1 MSFLPLP
8 PNEKNVNELH
18 QEFID
23 FSSSPFMQKRR
34 SISRF
39 TIIFSRFIHEKLRVL
54 QRVKYSRFLYYLFIS
69 WFISALAGETWTKTN
84 KYLALAKRERF
95 IKRLFISYEIL
106 VLCRV
111 VESTKNQ
118 THDAIKVNDVTHSI
132 APAALPLIYTFCHD
146 NSALFSFSTR
156 SNNKFFPL
164 ST

>member
-23 FSSSPFMQKRR
+23 FSSSPFMQEEAFRV
-34 SISRF
+34 F
-39 TIIFSRFIHEKLRVL
+39 TIIFSRFIHKKLRVL
-54 QRVKYSRFLYYLFIS
+54 QRAKYSRFLYYLFIS

-84 KYLALAKRERF
+84 KYLTLAKRERF

-111 VESTKNQ
+111 VESTRNQ

-132 APAALPLIYTFCHD
+132 APAARPLIYTFCHD
-146 NSALFSFSTR
+146 NSALSSFSTR